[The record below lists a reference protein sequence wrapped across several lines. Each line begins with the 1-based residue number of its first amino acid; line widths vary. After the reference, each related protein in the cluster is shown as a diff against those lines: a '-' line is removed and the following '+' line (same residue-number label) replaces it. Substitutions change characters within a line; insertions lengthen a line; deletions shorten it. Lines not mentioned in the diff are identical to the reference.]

1 MVPRRARQVRLA
13 MLGVMAAV
21 VVCVVLTMRH
31 PPPTTPGGGLPD
43 TKAGVLN
50 KDWVV
55 HPLKNGPD
63 VELRAEQMASGE
75 DKALDLTGVT
85 LKFPY
90 KAEGKSGIAQITSKK
105 CLYSPGTQHADFSGE
120 VKLRTPDGFEL
131 DTETLSYD
139 SPQQIARTDSPFT
152 FRRKEASG
160 RGRGFVYKASEGTL
174 RILADAQVQ
183 TEDEKRGTTEI
194 TSREAAY
201 DRTRHTVL
209 FIGDVKAHQGS
220 DSLECGELLMDVDEQ
235 QHFVSHVGALKS
247 AHLTLASQ
255 APALG
260 AAAESAPGV
269 RELVGNKMD
278 FYFRS
283 DRTLEK
289 LIHYKGELVLHPGAK
304 ERPEVRR
311 VAADVLQFDFSAEGK
326 LADVQGLANVN
337 MVVEPV
343 ASAKV
348 KPDPRLQRT
357 LTCRRFSAT
366 VDPQSGQLE
375 RAEFVKDVV
384 FASGVRRATAGHA
397 VLVQTSPQ
405 SSVLTLTES
414 PEVLDP
420 EQGSRLSASV
430 IDILPEVG
438 DLNAREQVRHVIS
451 PRPGS
456 KGRGPDSETVAT
468 CREFHYDAGR
478 REAVYRTDALMRSAS
493 DELRAAEIRVFG
505 PDGAR
510 KVHATGDVVSLLLPR
525 NEKAKEKDPAPID
538 ARARE
543 MLWDESARRVD
554 YTGDVVMR
562 QRDMT
567 TRSPKSIVYLNADG
581 KDVDH
586 IEAGEPV
593 VVEQGKRSATG
604 QHGVYHTATKTFTL
618 VGPDVVVNDAD
629 GQSVHGRSLTFQMAD
644 DTIHVDGREEVRTE
658 TVLHRD
664 RALP

>member
-1 MVPRRARQVRLA
+1 MVPRRARQIQIA

-21 VVCVVLTMRH
+21 VVCVALTYRRH
-31 PPPTTPGGGLPD
+31 GSSPNDPSTDVSNHND
-43 TKAGVLN
+43 TKASVLN

-55 HPLKNGPD
+55 YPLKDRD
-63 VELRAEQMASGE
+63 VELRAEEMKSGE
-75 DKALDLTGVT
+75 DKALDLSGVT

-105 CLYSPGTQHADFSGE
+105 CLYNPGTQHADFSGD

-139 SPQQIARTDSPFT
+139 SPRQLARTDSPFT
-152 FRRKEASG
+152 FRRNNASG
-160 RGRGFVYKASEGTL
+160 RGRGFVYDAPQGTL

-183 TEDEKRGTTEI
+183 SEDENRGPTEI

-209 FIGDVKAHQGS
+209 FIGDVKAHQGG
-220 DSLECGELLMDVDEQ
+220 DSLECTELLLDVDEQ
-235 QHFVSHVGALKS
+235 QHFVSHAGALKG

-255 APALG
+255 PSALG

-269 RELVGNKMD
+269 RELIGNKMD
-278 FYFRS
+278 FYFRT

-289 LIHYKGELVLHPGAK
+289 VVHYKGELVLHPGPR

-311 VAADVLQFDFSAEGK
+311 VAADVLQFDFGADGK
-326 LADVQGLANVN
+326 LANVLGLTNVS

-343 ASAKV
+343 TTKKA
-348 KPDPRLQRT
+348 DPRLQRT
-357 LTCRRFSAT
+357 LTCRRFSAQI
-366 VDPQSGQLE
+366 DPATGQL
-375 RAEFVKDVV
+375 RQAEFVKDVV
-384 FASGVRRATAGHA
+384 FASGPRRATAGHA
-397 VLVQTSPQ
+397 VLVPTSPQ
-405 SSVLTLTES
+405 SNLLTLTDS

-420 EQGSRLSASV
+420 EQGSRLSAAT
-430 IDILPEVG
+430 IELLPEVG

-451 PRPGS
+451 PKAAGS

-468 CREFHYDAGR
+468 CREFHYDAAHH
-478 REAVYRTDALMRSAS
+478 EAVYRKDALMRSAT
-493 DELRAAEIRVFG
+493 DELRAAEIRVFVPEG
-505 PDGAR
+505 MR
-510 KVHATGDVVSLLLPR
+510 KVHATGDVVSLFLPR
-525 NEKAKEKDPAPID
+525 KEKDPAPID

-543 MLWDESARRVD
+543 MFWDEGARRID

-562 QRDMT
+562 QRDMI
-567 TRSPKSIVYLNADG
+567 TRSPKSIIYLNADG
-581 KDVDH
+581 KDVDR

-604 QHGVYHTATKTFTL
+604 QHGVYRTAARTFTL
-618 VGPDVVVNDAD
+618 VGPDVVVIDAE
-629 GQSVHGRSLTFQMAD
+629 GQAVHGRSLTFQMAD